1 MYAAATASDAQ
12 SENTKPDLADFR
24 SDTVTRP
31 DAGMM
36 DAIQNAEVGD
46 DVYGDDPTTNALE
59 ARVADLLGK
68 EAGLFLPTGTQSN
81 LAGVMAHCGRGD
93 EFIIGKNYHIY
104 TYEAGGTAVLGSVF
118 PCPLPVDARGALNPD
133 DVIAAIKPN
142 DSHNAISRLLC
153 VENTVNGMVQSQDYM
168 DQMAEVAHDHGLKA
182 HCDGARLMN
191 AVVALGTTAKDLV
204 RGFDSISLC
213 LSKGLGT
220 PAGSVLV
227 GEQGFIDQA
236 RRLRKMLG
244 GGMRQTGL
252 FAAAGLYAL
261 DHNVDRLA
269 EDHRRAKKMA
279 EDLSAIKG
287 FRIHLDQVETNM
299 VFIHFGDD
307 SATIS
312 DEALSHLKSFMADRG
327 CRISPGRRMR
337 CVIHGD
343 LDDQDCDTLVSGL
356 QQFIGQYAD

>member
-1 MYAAATASDAQ
+1 MYAAATALEINS
-12 SENTKPDLADFR
+12 DLADFR

-36 DAIQNAEVGD
+36 AAIQNAEVGD

-118 PCPLPVDARGALNPD
+118 PCPLPVDSRGALNAD
-133 DVIAAIKPN
+133 DVVAAIKPD
-142 DSHNAISRLLC
+142 DSHNTISRLLC

-168 DQMAEVAHDHGLKA
+168 DEMAQLAHDHGLKA

-204 RGFDSISLC
+204 RGYDSISLC

-227 GEQGFIDQA
+227 GEEGFIAQA

-252 FAAAGLYAL
+252 LAAAGLYAL

-269 EDHRRAKKMA
+269 EDHRRANQLA
-279 EDLSAIKG
+279 QNLSAIKG
-287 FRIHLDQVETNM
+287 LQINLDQVETNM
-299 VFIHFGDD
+299 VFIHCGDD
-307 SATIS
+307 DKTIS
-312 DEALSHLKSFMADRG
+312 DEALSHLKAFMAARG
-327 CRISPGRRMR
+327 CTISPGRRMR
-337 CVIHGD
+337 CVIHRD
-343 LDDQDCDTLVSGL
+343 LDDQDCDQLVSGL
-356 QQFIGQYAD
+356 QEFIDHYAG